1 MYINQSNQCEHCDVS
16 KNEIMI
22 AKRKT
27 SEYET
32 DENFFLKEKV
42 NQEKSKTKM
51 QRRTKNFNNVQSQS
65 NQTFNSITNTEKF
78 DSIDEIMKN
87 RSLSSETIRDS
98 RNSSSISLISF
109 IQKNQQKR
117 QSREKTS
124 MQLIRAIEKNE
135 KMFDFNS

>member
-1 MYINQSNQCEHCDVS
+1 MYINQNNQCEHCDVS
-16 KNEIMI
+16 KDEVMI
-22 AKRKT
+22 AKRKAN
-27 SEYET
+27 EYEI
-32 DENFFLKEKV
+32 DENFFLREKV
-42 NQEKSKTKM
+42 NQEKFKTKM

-65 NQTFNSITNTEKF
+65 NQTFNSITNIEKF

-87 RSLSSETIRDS
+87 RSINFETIRDN

-124 MQLIRAIEKNE
+124 MQLIRAVEEDE
-135 KMFDFNS
+135 KMFDFNN